1 MDVGAKQQAY
11 EQARLNQIIQD
22 YATEQQY
29 PFIQLGTLS
38 NMLRGLPMQASTT
51 QMYQAQ
57 PSFLQQGIGM
67 MGAGAN
73 MYNAMN
79 YGRAEGGHIKEMAS
93 GGIASGVH
101 PNKLPGMMKRLSDD
115 QLKQKMSEQDTD
127 PETLGI
133 ARAEKERRDQVRGMA
148 SGGVVAFKEGED
160 VKDKEKNK
168 KVDQVTNPMVDVK
181 NAVDSKGIM
190 TGKSQPASAPAT
202 RPKAAAPKPVAEA
215 NPYQADFKRM
225 EAAQDLGLSQLVGLT
240 KEAREEAKRTPED
253 RIREKRDLYKKFDI
267 DERAMYENEK
277 AEQKRA
283 LVQAEGDAKKA
294 EYLRWAQMF
303 AQFGSTP
310 GPILK
315 AAVMAINDTIPQMLD
330 DRDKARAVQRDIKK
344 AIYELDKADLA
355 AQKGDVD
362 KALEMEKE
370 AKGKLAALTLDVAKA
385 HSKDFETRFKGKQE
399 MAKTELTGQYDV
411 KEKQIM
417 AAARGATGEGSG
429 LKQQKYEEGR
439 EDKQTTAALK
449 EIKDRVKNSGLE
461 DRRQMLQ
468 NVISSPKA
476 KPELVAKN
484 KAELQ
489 DIDNKIKQI
498 KAEVKKSYP
507 NARLDDAPAA
517 AASTIQWSDIK

>member
-1 MDVGAKQQAY
+1 
-11 EQARLNQIIQD
+11 
-22 YATEQQY
+22 
-29 PFIQLGTLS
+29 
-38 NMLRGLPMQASTT
+38 
-51 QMYQAQ
+51 
-57 PSFLQQGIGM
+57 
-67 MGAGAN
+67 
-73 MYNAMN
+73 
-79 YGRAEGGHIKEMAS
+79 MAS

-101 PNKLPGMMKRLSDD
+101 PNKLPSMMKRLSDD
-115 QLKQKMSEQDTD
+115 QLEQKMSEQDAD
-127 PETLGI
+127 PGTLGI
-133 ARAEKERRDQVRGMA
+133 AQAEKQRRDKVRGMA
-148 SGGVVAFKEGED
+148 NGGVVAFKEGED
-160 VKDKEKNK
+160 VKDKNK
-168 KVDQVTNPMVDVK
+168 KVDQVTNPMVDTK

-190 TGKSQPASAPAT
+190 TGKSQPA
-202 RPKAAAPKPVAEA
+202 RPKTTAPKPAVETS
-215 NPYQADFKRM
+215 PYQADFKRM
-225 EAAQDLGLSQLVGLT
+225 EATQDLGLSELIGLT
-240 KEAREEAKRTPED
+240 REAREEAKRTPED
-253 RIREKRDLYKKFDI
+253 RIREKRDLYKKLDI
-267 DERAMYENEK
+267 DERKMYENEK

-315 AAVMAINDTIPQMLD
+315 AAVMAINDNIPLMLD

-344 AIYELDKADLA
+344 AIYELDKADLV

-370 AKGKLAALTLDVAKA
+370 AKGKLAALSLDVAKA
-385 HSKDFETRFKGKQE
+385 HSKNYENKVKGKLE
-399 MAKTELTGQYDV
+399 MAKTELAGQFDV

-417 AAARGATGEGSG
+417 AAARGATGEGAG

-449 EIKDRVKNSGLE
+449 EIKDRIKNSGLE

-517 AASTIQWSDIK
+517 ASTIQWSDIK